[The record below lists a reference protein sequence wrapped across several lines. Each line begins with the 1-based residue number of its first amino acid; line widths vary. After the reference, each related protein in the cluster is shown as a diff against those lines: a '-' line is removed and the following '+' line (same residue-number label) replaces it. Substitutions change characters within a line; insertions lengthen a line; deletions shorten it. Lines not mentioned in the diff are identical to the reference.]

1 MLDLETILE
10 EVNGRLKKQGA
21 SIKSRQ
27 LRTFA
32 AVIVEEMNRELD
44 LIQQRLHLVEPE

>member
-1 MLDLETILE
+1 MLDLESILE
-10 EVNGRLKKQGA
+10 QTNERLKKQGA
-21 SIKSRQ
+21 SIQSRQ

-44 LIQQRLHLVEPE
+44 LIQQRLHLVEPD